1 MGEGKGMKRFAL
13 LIALLTLAGCASTS
27 FESYEGRDTTR
38 MGQGGTR
45 KTVDGIDLW
54 NNGDPPRLYKVIGYI
69 DDSRMSGP
77 LHIAMRD
84 GEIAKKVREAG
95 GDAAIFISSQSQ
107 LAGIVSSG
115 STSGYSFGN
124 QASTY
129 GAGFSSPASRSV
141 SKYVVIKYVN

>member
-1 MGEGKGMKRFAL
+1 
-13 LIALLTLAGCASTS
+13 LAGCASTNYQA
-27 FESYEGRDTTR
+27 FEGPDTTR
-38 MGQGGTR
+38 LGHGGTR
-45 KTVDGIDLW
+45 KTVDGVDIWD
-54 NNGDPPRLYKVIGYI
+54 NGDPPRLYQILGYI

-84 GEIAKKVREAG
+84 GEIAKKVKESG

-115 STSGYSFGN
+115 SATGYSYGN
-124 QASTY
+124 QTSAFGT
-129 GAGFSSPASRSV
+129 GFSAPASRSI